1 MRKTKI
7 IATLGPASREPAV
20 LERMIDAGMNVARIN
35 FSHSTHQEHAAL
47 IAQVREAAERK
58 GRPVAILQDLQ
69 GPKIRTGPLAD
80 GKAVELR
87 AGRPFIITTDECPGD
102 AERVS
107 TSYAALPDDLRPGD
121 RVLLSDG
128 LMELRV
134 VQVSGREVATE
145 VVTGGLLRA
154 HQGINLPGVAL
165 SAPALTEKDREDL
178 AFGLAQDVDLMTLSF
193 VRRAEDIREIKALI
207 AAAGRN
213 IPVVAKIERAEALT
227 ELPEILTEVD
237 IVMVARGDLGV
248 ELPPEQVPVLQ
259 KQLIEAANEAGRP
272 VITATQML
280 ESMTVNPRP
289 TRAEASDVANAII
302 DGSDA
307 VMLSGESAVGR
318 YPVEAVAM
326 MARIAEAAEASER
339 HGDAAATRR
348 WLIER
353 PQSGPLAIAAA
364 AAIIVKQLPIA
375 AICVFTL
382 SGETARLISQ
392 QRPQAPIFAFTA
404 DRDAWRR
411 MSLMW
416 GVVPQLITFSSDME
430 TLWQRVQPSVRR
442 AVPQEGA
449 QVILVGG
456 HPFGEGS
463 RTNLLKIQS
472 L

>member
-7 IATLGPASREPAV
+7 IATLGPASREPAL
-20 LERMIDAGMNVARIN
+20 LEKLIDAGMNIARIN
-35 FSHSTHQEHAAL
+35 FSHSTHEEHAAL
-47 IAQVREAAERK
+47 IAHVRGAAERRGK
-58 GRPVAILQDLQ
+58 EVAILQDLQ
-69 GPKIRTGPLAD
+69 GPKIRTGPLT
-80 GKAVELR
+80 GGRAVELR
-87 AGRPFIITTDECPGD
+87 AGRPFIITTGECVGD

-107 TSYAALPDDLRPGD
+107 TSYAALPADLGSGD

-128 LMELRV
+128 MMELRV
-134 VQVSGREVATE
+134 VSVSGREVITE
-145 VVTGGLLRA
+145 VVIGGMLRA

-165 SAPALTEKDREDL
+165 SAPALTDKDREDL
-178 AFGLAQDVDLMTLSF
+178 AFGLEQDVDLMTLSF
-193 VRRAEDIREIKALI
+193 VRRAADIREIKGVI

-227 ELPEILTEVD
+227 EMPEILAEVD
-237 IVMVARGDLGV
+237 AIMVARGDLGV

-280 ESMTVNPRP
+280 ESMTVSPRP

-318 YPVEAVAM
+318 YPVESVAM
-326 MARIAEAAEASER
+326 MARIAEAAESSER
-339 HGDAAATRR
+339 RGDAMATRR

-353 PQSGPLAIAAA
+353 PQSGPQAIAAA
-364 AAIIVKQLPIA
+364 VATIVKQLPIA
-375 AICVFTL
+375 AVCVFTL

-392 QRPQAPIFAFTA
+392 QRPQAPIFAFTS

-416 GVVPQLITFSSDME
+416 GVVPQLIDFASDME
-430 TLWQRVQPSVRR
+430 KLWQRVQPGVRR
-442 AVPQEGA
+442 AVPEGA